1 MSNGSKPAV
10 TRRQADLAAGLLVG
24 AVVLLGLLFAWN
36 AYQQREA
43 IDGMNGGMMGSSSMM
58 DSMMYTGPDPIW
70 YVFGTLILAGA
81 IGGAYVLLRSELVA
95 ESSQTNEPMPRD
107 ALDIPAGGDSTTGP
121 QAGDQEPALGTE
133 PNAGPDPA
141 AENPPANPKPSESIL
156 QVLPDDER
164 RVLEP
169 VLDSPGLTQ
178 IALRDRSDF
187 SKSKVS
193 QTVSE
198 LEKRGLIYRERQ
210 GRTYRV
216 YPSDEL
222 AGSE

>member
-1 MSNGSKPAV
+1 MNNGSKPAV
-10 TRRQADLAAGLLVG
+10 TRRQADLAAGILVG
-24 AVVLLGLLFAWN
+24 AVVILGLLFAWN
-36 AYQQREA
+36 AFQQRQA
-43 IDGMNGGMMGSSSMM
+43 VDQMNGGMMGSSMM

-70 YVFGTLILAGA
+70 YVFGTVILAGA
-81 IGGAYVLLRSELVA
+81 IGGAYILLRSELLA
-95 ESSQTNEPMPRD
+95 EPSKPREPGPGHT
-107 ALDIPAGGDSTTGP
+107 LETPAGNDSISEAHP
-121 QAGDQEPALGTE
+121 ADQEPPAGT
-133 PNAGPDPA
+133 GPMSDVEGA
-141 AENPPANPKPSESIL
+141 AEEPPAEAKPGESIL
-156 QVLPDDER
+156 QILPDDER

-216 YPSDEL
+216 YPSDDL